1 MQFTAFERFRTIV
14 AASIGDVPQPEPEEQ
29 NGDYESG
36 AVTIDSQLC
45 RIRTARVTP
54 VKPGAFVAVWTRD
67 SLGATRPFD
76 TDDRTD
82 GLLVF
87 VVDGE
92 RFGLFRFTAPYL
104 ERLGITRS
112 ASQPGKR
119 GFRVYPEW
127 STGLN
132 PQAKRTQREQAEA
145 FIDLEPD
152 RTHGDAHKLGSL
164 FV

>member
-1 MQFTAFERFRTIV
+1 MSEVQ
-14 AASIGDVPQPEPEEQ
+14 QPEPEEQ

-36 AVTIDSQLC
+36 LVMIGVQHW

-54 VKPGAFVAVWTRD
+54 VKPGAFVAVWSRD
-67 SLGATRPFD
+67 PLGETRPFD

-152 RTHGDAHKLGSL
+152 RTHGDAHTLGSL
-164 FV
+164 RLMCVRLYLGARAGCAG

>member
-29 NGDYESG
+29 TGDYESG

-92 RFGLFRFTAPYL
+92 RFGLFRFTIPRLSVARDEVPVVAVGEDPSRPDFDI
-104 ERLGITRS
+104 ER
-112 ASQPGKR
+112 AS
-119 GFRVYPEW
+119 
-127 STGLN
+127 
-132 PQAKRTQREQAEA
+132 
-145 FIDLEPD
+145 
-152 RTHGDAHKLGSL
+152 
-164 FV
+164 